1 MSVLSKRRSIINL
14 IITNLKEID
23 GDISP
28 FSSSYTFGTNL
39 SNNVF
44 RGAENLENVN
54 DFPVIYAFAG
64 PEVYD
69 YQTVGNTEASLTV
82 LLRCYLQNGD
92 RTQLRTAEDTL
103 IQDIDHVIY
112 QMSTASDNIQTIG
125 VTMVDSS
132 QGLLDEYAV
141 IEVRI
146 NVKYELDS
154 I

>member
-1 MSVLSKRRSIINL
+1 MAVLSKRRSIINL

-23 GDISP
+23 GDVSP
-28 FSSSYTFGTNL
+28 FAGSYTFGTNL
-39 SNNVF
+39 FNNVF
-44 RGAENLENVN
+44 RGAENLENIN
-54 DFPVIYAFAG
+54 DFPAIYAFAG

-92 RTQLRTAEDTL
+92 RTQLRVAEDTL

-112 QMSTASDNIQTIG
+112 QMSTSSDSIQTIG
-125 VTMVDSS
+125 VAMVDSS

-141 IEVRI
+141 VEIRI
-146 NVKYELDS
+146 TVKYELDS